1 MKNNSKTLFIEIGKN
16 EILFFVGETINENFR
31 IIYKNSVQVVGIS
44 KNKIT
49 DIEKFSYLMKT
60 NLILIEDKFL
70 TYNK

>member
-16 EILFFVGETINENFR
+16 EIFFFVGETIKENFR

-60 NLILIEDKFL
+60 NLILIEDNF
-70 TYNK
+70 